1 MQLDDG
7 MLPRLNDAEALP
19 LATSATD
26 LHEDLCRA
34 PAVLEHI
41 LRPAPLPPAVAAAL
55 DRVVAA
61 CASEQTA
68 ALSAGWMAETLLH
81 AVPLDALV

>member
-1 MQLDDG
+1 

-19 LATSATD
+19 LATSAAD
-26 LHEDLCRA
+26 VREDLCRA

-41 LRPAPLPPAVAAAL
+41 LRPAPLPPALAEAL

-61 CASEQTA
+61 CGNDDGTA

-81 AVPLDALV
+81 AVPLDDLV